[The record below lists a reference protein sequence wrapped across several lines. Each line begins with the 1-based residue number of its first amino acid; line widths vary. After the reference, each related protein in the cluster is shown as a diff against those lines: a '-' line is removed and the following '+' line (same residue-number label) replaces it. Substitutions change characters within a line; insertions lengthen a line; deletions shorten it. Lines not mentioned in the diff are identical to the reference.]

1 MNELNLHPEA
11 ELIESYLEGTLDDA
25 ERVVFESHLVG
36 CSRCQAEV
44 EEWRG
49 LFASLEAL
57 PPIEPSAGF
66 ADRVMAH
73 VTVLP
78 SPARAAATVRWLP
91 RTTRGWSVVAACL
104 ALPLAGVGAVVAWVL
119 SQPWIS
125 ALSGSAVLVY
135 AWSGAS
141 AGLAW
146 LSAHTTSLIMQSA
159 AVRTVLAALHSFTA
173 VAGTAGL
180 GLAAAGFCLAALGSA
195 WVLYHNLIRNSTREL
210 NYAPYTL

>member
-1 MNELNLHPEA
+1 MNDLNLHPEA
-11 ELIESYLEGTLDDA
+11 ELIESYLEGALDDA
-25 ERVVFESHLVG
+25 ERAVFESHLVG

-49 LFASLEAL
+49 LFGALETL

-78 SPARAAATVRWLP
+78 TPARAAAAVRWLP
-91 RTTRGWSVVAACL
+91 KTTKGWSVVAACL
-104 ALPLAGVGAVVAWVL
+104 SLPVLGLGAAVAWAL
-119 SQPWIS
+119 SQPWMS
-125 ALSGSAVLVY
+125 ALSAEAVLVF
-135 AWSGAS
+135 AWSRAS
-141 AGLAW
+141 AGLSW
-146 LSAHTTSLIMQSA
+146 LGAQATSLIVQSD
-159 AVRTVLAALHSFTA
+159 VFRTLAAGLRRFLA
-173 VAGTAGL
+173 VAGTTGL

-195 WVLYHNLIRNSTREL
+195 WVLYHYLVRNSTREL

>member
-1 MNELNLHPEA
+1 MNDLNLHPEA

-25 ERVVFESHLVG
+25 ERVVFESHLQD

-49 LFASLEAL
+49 LFGALEGL
-57 PPIEPSAGF
+57 PPIEPSPGF
-66 ADRVMAH
+66 ADRVMAR

-78 SPARAAATVRWLP
+78 TPARAAAAVRWLP
-91 RTTRGWSVVAACL
+91 QTTKGWSVVAACL
-104 ALPLAGVGAVVAWVL
+104 ALPVLGLGAAVAWVL

-125 ALSGSAVLVY
+125 ALSAQAVLVY
-135 AWSGAS
+135 AWNGAS
-141 AGLAW
+141 AGFDW
-146 LSAHTTSLIMQSA
+146 LSGRTTSLIMQSE
-159 AVRTVLAALHSFTA
+159 AVQSLVAGLQRFMA
-173 VAGTAGL
+173 VAGTTGL

-195 WVLYHNLIRNSTREL
+195 WVLYHNLVRNSTREL